1 MSQQA
6 LSLRRSAR
14 IVRRHSAILGIA
26 IALGVLAGAVFS
38 ALHPPLL
45 ASRAVVVLPPNTRDI
60 ATQVVVAG
68 SDPVLAGALQ
78 SARLGVPLTTL
89 RHQVQ
94 VKSLTSNVLA
104 INTLGQ
110 TAAQAEDIANAVAS
124 SYIAYLT
131 SPGSAVVVVHAR
143 VLDPATPATGTPLV
157 VRLLVAG
164 LAGAV
169 LGGLVGVVV
178 ALAVSRGD
186 RRLRERDQIADAIG
200 VPVLASVPA
209 GHPSDAAGWAR
220 LLESYEPEA
229 VYAWKLRKALDDL
242 GLTDPGAG
250 GVSLAVLS
258 FSSDPGALALG
269 PQLAVFAASLG
280 IATALVIG
288 PEQGDASPRTAML
301 RAACAVTA
309 EVPRGRSGHLRVV
322 AGGAGDADRRSAAAL
337 TVVVAV
343 VDGRAPRVADTAR
356 AEVTVLGVSAG
367 AVTAEQLALVAV
379 SAADDGRDI
388 AGLIVADPD
397 PADQTTGRLPQRVRR
412 RPPGR
417 APGSTTET
425 SR

>member
-6 LSLRRSAR
+6 LDLKGFFQSVRQRWA
-14 IVRRHSAILGIA
+14 IVGLAAGLGLIA
-26 IALGVLAGAVFS
+26 GCAFI
-38 ALHPPLL
+38 ALHPSMLV
-45 ASRAVVVLPPNTRDI
+45 SQAVVVLPTTPPAPDVG
-60 ATQVVVAG
+60 TQVVVAG
-68 SDPVLAGALQ
+68 SDPVLVGAQQ
-78 SARLGVPLTTL
+78 SADLAVSLPAL
-89 RHQVQ
+89 RRQ
-94 VKSLTSNVLA
+94 VKVSSSTPSLMTISA
-104 INTLGQ
+104 QGK
-110 TAAQAEDIANAVAS
+110 TAAQAQDIANAVAS
-124 SYIAYLT
+124 SYIHYSRLGAQVL
-131 SPGSAVVVVHAR
+131 GSAS
-143 VLDPATPATGTPLV
+143 PAKGTALW
-157 VRLLVAG
+157 VRLVVAG

-186 RRLRERDQIADAIG
+186 RRLRERDEIADAIG
-200 VPVLASVPA
+200 VPVLASVPV

-220 LLESYEPEA
+220 LLEGYEPEA
-229 VYAWKLRKALDDL
+229 VYAWSLRKALHDL

-258 FSSDPGALALG
+258 FSSDPGALAVG

-288 PEQGDASPRTAML
+288 PEQDDDTSQRTAML

-309 EVPRGRSGHLRVV
+309 EVPRGRSGHLRLV

-343 VDGRAPRVADTAR
+343 VDGQVPRVADTAR
-356 AEVTVLGVSAG
+356 TEVTVLGVSAG

-388 AGLIVADPD
+388 AGLFVADPD

-417 APGSTTET
+417 VPGSTTET

>member
-1 MSQQA
+1 MSQQSLDLRGFFQTVRQRWAIVA
-6 LSLRRSAR
+6 LA
-14 IVRRHSAILGIA
+14 AGLGLIA
-26 IALGVLAGAVFS
+26 GCAFIALRPSMLTS
-38 ALHPPLL
+38 M
-45 ASRAVVVLPPNTRDI
+45 AVVELPTAAPAPDVG
-60 ATQVVVAG
+60 TQVLVAG
-68 SDPVLAGALQ
+68 SDPVLAGARRRAGLAV
-78 SARLGVPLTTL
+78 SLPAL
-89 RHQVQ
+89 RRQ
-94 VKSLTSNVLA
+94 VKVSSLTPSVLTISA
-104 INTLGQ
+104 LGK

-124 SYIAYLT
+124 SYIRNSRLD
-131 SPGSAVVVVHAR
+131 AR
-143 VLDPATPATGTPLV
+143 VLEPASPATGTPLV

-229 VYAWKLRKALDDL
+229 VYAWSLRKALHDL

>member
-1 MSQQA
+1 M
-6 LSLRRSAR
+6 
-14 IVRRHSAILGIA
+14 
-26 IALGVLAGAVFS
+26 LAGAAGRVQ
-38 ALHPPLL
+38 PPVPL
-45 ASRAVVVLPPNTRDI
+45 
-60 ATQVVVAG
+60 
-68 SDPVLAGALQ
+68 PVLR
-78 SARLGVPLTTL
+78 SR
-89 RHQVQ
+89 VQ
-94 VKSLTSNVLA
+94 VSSPSPQIISISGSGT
-104 INTLGQ
+104 
-110 TAAQAEDIANAVAS
+110 TAAQAQSVANAVAR
-124 SYIAYLT
+124 SYIAYLSST
-131 SPGSAVVVVHAR
+131 TAPGVRVHAR
-143 VLDPATPATGTPLV
+143 VLEPASPATGTPLV

-229 VYAWKLRKALDDL
+229 VYAWSLRKALDDL

-322 AGGAGDADRRSAAAL
+322 AGGPGMR
-337 TVVVAV
+337 
-343 VDGRAPRVADTAR
+343 
-356 AEVTVLGVSAG
+356 
-367 AVTAEQLALVAV
+367 
-379 SAADDGRDI
+379 
-388 AGLIVADPD
+388 
-397 PADQTTGRLPQRVRR
+397 TGGPRR
-412 RPPGR
+412 R
-417 APGSTTET
+417 
-425 SR
+425 